1 MKAAVIIKDAA
12 AAGVQISLDGDK
24 ITLKAKAK
32 PSDELLVKLKAQKAE
47 IVSLL
52 AARQFLAAVRTIW
65 PEARF
70 LTEAERA
77 EDTQFRE
84 QMILL
89 REETRRS
96 TRTQRHGLANDQM
109 A

>member
-1 MKAAVIIKDAA
+1 MIAADIIKDAA

-24 ITLKAKAK
+24 ITLRAKAK

-52 AARQFLAAVRTIW
+52 AARQFLAATRTIW

-77 EDTQFRE
+77 DDTQFRE
-84 QMILL
+84 FCAKK
-89 REETRRS
+89 TS
-96 TRTQRHGLANDQM
+96 KVYANPTPW
-109 A
+109 ARK

>member
-1 MKAAVIIKDAA
+1 MACEF
-12 AAGVQISLDGDK
+12 GDK

-32 PSDELLVKLKAQKAE
+32 PSDELLVKLKAQKVE

-52 AARQFLAAVRTIW
+52 AARQFLATIRTIW